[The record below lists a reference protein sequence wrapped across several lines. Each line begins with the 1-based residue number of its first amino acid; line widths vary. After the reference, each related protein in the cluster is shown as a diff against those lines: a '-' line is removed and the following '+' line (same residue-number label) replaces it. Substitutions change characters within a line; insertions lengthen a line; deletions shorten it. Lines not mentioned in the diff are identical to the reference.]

1 MAQIARP
8 NGDVL
13 SGVNQNTNVGNFV
26 SFNGVRLSAFKII
39 IADSGSNPQDVRDE
53 GQSGEV
59 IESIVKLI
67 MTNATPSYMQIEDNT
82 SGQVSILLEG
92 EGGWDASSLQTAIR
106 NLGTSVGSNSIDVS
120 GSTVSDNGLKLA

>member
-1 MAQIARP
+1 MAQITRP

-13 SGVNQNTNVGNFV
+13 SGVNQNSTAGNFV
-26 SFNGVRLSAFKII
+26 SFNGARLMAFRLI

-67 MTNATPSYMQIEDNT
+67 MTRATPSYMQIENDT
-82 SGQVSILLEG
+82 SGQVSVLLEG

-106 NLGTSVGSNSIDVS
+106 NMGTSVGSNSVDVS
-120 GSTVSDNGLKLA
+120 GTTVTDNGLKLA

>member
-1 MAQIARP
+1 MAQITRP

-13 SGVNQNTNVGNFV
+13 SGVNQNSTAGNFV
-26 SFNGVRLSAFKII
+26 SFNGVRLSAFKIV
-39 IADSGSNPQDVRDE
+39 IADSGSNPQDIRDE

-67 MTNATPSYMQIEDNT
+67 MTNATPSYMQIENDT

-92 EGGWDASSLQTAIR
+92 DGGWDASSLQAAIR
-106 NLGTSVGSNSIDVS
+106 SLGTGVGLNSVDVS
-120 GSTVSDNGLKLA
+120 GSTVTDNGLKLA